1 MNAALVSNEHKR
13 CLSKENLTWRYIKLI
28 TSPNLD
34 ANWKLNMTMTQRL
47 EGWVRYV
54 NVTLSWHG
62 VLSLP
67 KLSRLSRSLRWE
79 VNYPAKGAVVSVAA
93 ELQFVDATSIPEGKK
108 PTEMTKTSNVRWHAL
123 NVELQPFT
131 NCSALLKS
139 NHEKLLS
146 IVEE

>member
-1 MNAALVSNEHKR
+1 MSNEHKR

-34 ANWKLNMTMTQRL
+34 ANWKLNMTNDPKAW
-47 EGWVRYV
+47 G
-54 NVTLSWHG
+54 LSQVCNMWHYHDT
-62 VLSLP
+62 VYLSLP
-67 KLSRLSRSLRWE
+67 KLSRIVQVIKVRSQL
-79 VNYPAKGAVVSVAA
+79 PPMTVVSVCGGAA
-93 ELQFVDATSIPEGKK
+93 VVDATSIPEGKK
-108 PTEMTKTSNVRWHAL
+108 HHWRWHKTSMSRWHAL